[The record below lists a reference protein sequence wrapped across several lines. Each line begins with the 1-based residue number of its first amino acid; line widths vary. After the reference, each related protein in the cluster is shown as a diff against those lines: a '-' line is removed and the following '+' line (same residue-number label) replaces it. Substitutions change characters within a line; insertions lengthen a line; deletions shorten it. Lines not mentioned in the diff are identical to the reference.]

1 MTSSQYVVV
10 ETDGYGDPDFVYD
23 VPPAQY
29 LSDYVFF
36 TDPTYPETDLVIV
49 REKGTDGQF
58 HDVMLDCA
66 GTLSGWQTVGAYEW
80 TRADLQTGNF
90 TPVGNCNN
98 GRHEITST
106 APFGLQVWGWGTPN
120 TTAFTANVS
129 YGYPGG
135 MNLAPINSVVI
146 E

>member
-1 MTSSQYVVV
+1 
-10 ETDGYGDPDFVYD
+10 
-23 VPPAQY
+23 
-29 LSDYVFF
+29 VFF

-58 HDVMLDCA
+58 HDVKLDCA

-120 TTAFTANVS
+120 TTSFTANVS